1 MSAGAHLNDLLDNL
15 ALLIAGVTL
24 ITFTYRP
31 GSAPD
36 SLARL
41 SVRYAATVALGLYL
55 MLHSVT
61 LAPGLIFDFRAVVI
75 ALVARRYGVLPA
87 LLVALPLAAYRL
99 FLGGPGAG
107 PALLQLVLVAV
118 LGAWGTGWIQLRTPF
133 QAEPLTR
140 RLWRPVPLFAGAN
153 LIYFLAFA
161 AAGRSSVD
169 ALPIYVAS
177 TLLSALGLFVAF
189 EVKHSR
195 LRTLARTT
203 HLGYLAAVDPLTGCY
218 NRRQFDQDLP
228 GQDGTG
234 SLLLLDIDHFKRVND
249 TYGHGMGD
257 RVLIALGE
265 ALQANVRASDRV
277 YRLGGEEF
285 AVLFSGLYTT
295 RMEEVAERLRQ
306 AVEAQVATAVPLAG
320 AGITFSGGLVPV
332 QGDSTHVLN
341 AADQQ
346 LYAAKHAGRSRIC
359 GTVKAA

>member
-1 MSAGAHLNDLLDNL
+1 MSAGAPLTDLLDNL

-41 SVRYAATVALGLYL
+41 AVRYAAMVALGLYL

-61 LAPGLIFDFRAVVI
+61 LGPGLIFDFRAVVI

-87 LLVALPLAAYRL
+87 LLVALPLAGYRL
-99 FLGGPGAG
+99 AIGGPGTG

-118 LGAWGTGWIQLRTPF
+118 LGSWHAGWARFRRSFT
-133 QAEPLTR
+133 AEPLSW
-140 RLWRPVPLFAGAN
+140 RLWLPVPLFAGAN
-153 LIYFLAFA
+153 LVYFLAFA
-161 AAGRSSVD
+161 AAGRSWVD
-169 ALPIYVAS
+169 ALPIYAAS
-177 TLLSALGLFVAF
+177 TVLSAVGLFVAF

-203 HLGYLAAVDPLTGCY
+203 HLGHLAAVDSLTGCF

-228 GQDGTG
+228 GQDGEGT
-234 SLLLLDIDHFKRVND
+234 LLLLDIDHFKRVND
-249 TYGHGMGD
+249 THGHGVGD
-257 RVLIALGE
+257 QVLIALGE
-265 ALQANVRASDRV
+265 ALRSNVRASDRV

-285 AVLFSGLYTT
+285 AVLFSGLHTE
-295 RMEEVAERLRQ
+295 RMQEVTERLRQ
-306 AVEAQVATAVPLAG
+306 AVEAQVAQAVPLTDAR
-320 AGITFSGGLVPV
+320 ITFSGGLVPV
-332 QGDSTHVLN
+332 QGEGPQVLY

-346 LYAAKHAGRSRIC
+346 LYAAKHAGRGRIC
-359 GTVKAA
+359 TTLKAA